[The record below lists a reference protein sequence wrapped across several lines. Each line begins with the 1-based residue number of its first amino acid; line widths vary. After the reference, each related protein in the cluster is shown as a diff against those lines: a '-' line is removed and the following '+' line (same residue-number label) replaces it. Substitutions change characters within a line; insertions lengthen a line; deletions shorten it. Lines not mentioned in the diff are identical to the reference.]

1 MVEEFKSCHNHN
13 HFASSPD
20 DDSMFKSTLSRQPVP
35 IDGLLKM
42 RPTEREGDDDEF
54 FSLQKPINK
63 KVDEPKN
70 SLIDKKFSLPDEKS
84 PQKIEI
90 LARGG
95 ALAPNLSG
103 PMVPLLTFDS

>member
-13 HFASSPD
+13 HLTSSPD

-54 FSLQKPINK
+54 FSLHNPINK
-63 KVDEPKN
+63 KDDEPKN

-84 PQKIEI
+84 PEKIEI

-95 ALAPNLSG
+95 GLAPNLSG